1 MEAIEGKP
9 FGWQEAS
16 GLEYQVGD
24 ESSVQILW
32 IPLNKRILQCVNL
45 GLENIV
51 KFVEI

>member
-32 IPLNKRILQCVNL
+32 IPLNKRFLRCIEF
-45 GLENIV
+45 GLENV
-51 KFVEI
+51 LNFFGK